1 MNLEREKKNKLFG
14 RERHRTRCAFDCII
28 CIVKSHR
35 RGHLDRQRFI
45 RLLFCCYFWWFFSFL
60 IYLAPSLSFSLSR
73 IFFSL
78 PFLSPIINNVVYRTD
93 LRQVR
98 FSTVYHVHRRVLN
111 RSVPS
116 TTSPLCLWT
125 QVNNFK
131 SATLLRWEEKV
142 CKDVSESIV
151 NILSYCLFI
160 FFNPQQRKKSI
171 SMIFF

>member
-98 FSTVYHVHRRVLN
+98 FSTVYHVHTRVLN
-111 RSVPS
+111 RSICSFHYVPS
-116 TTSPLCLWT
+116 LSLDASLT
-125 QVNNFK
+125 
-131 SATLLRWEEKV
+131 TLLRCSDERRKCV
-142 CKDVSESIV
+142 RNISESIV

-160 FFNPQQRKKSI
+160 VFNPQQRKKSI
-171 SMIFF
+171 SMI